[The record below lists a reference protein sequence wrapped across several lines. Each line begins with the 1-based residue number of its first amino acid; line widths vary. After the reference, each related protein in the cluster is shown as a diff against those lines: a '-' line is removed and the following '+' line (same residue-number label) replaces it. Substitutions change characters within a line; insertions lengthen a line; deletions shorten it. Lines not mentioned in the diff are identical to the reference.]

1 MKELKNVIDDITF
14 KRLQTELFSTMVPWY
29 LSGTYS
35 SSKYM
40 DLINIE
46 SNESPDFSFAHLV
59 FLDGNVKSELYEPLS
74 KIILNGLEQIGE
86 TITNLIRIK
95 VNMCT
100 CQPNIH
106 TNPPHVDADET
117 HKAGI
122 IYMNTTNAP
131 TILYNEKYNPRFGF
145 SPVEYLNKI
154 LNNKLT
160 IQKSVDCEANKM
172 IVFDG
177 KYYHASSVQ
186 SDPYRRIVINFN
198 YTI

>member
-1 MKELKNVIDDITF
+1 MKELKNVIDSTTF
-14 KRLQTELFSTMVPWY
+14 QQLQTELFSAKMPWY
-29 LSGTYS
+29 LSGTYT
-35 SSKYM
+35 SSKYR
-40 DLINIE
+40 DLVSIE

-59 FLDGNVKSELYEPLS
+59 LLDNDVRSELHEPLN

-86 TITNLIRIK
+86 NVTNLIRIK

-100 CQPNIH
+100 CQPNVH
-106 TNPPHVDADET
+106 TNPPHVDTDET

-131 TILYNEKYNPRFGF
+131 TILYNEKFNPRFGF
-145 SPVEYLNKI
+145 SPEEYLNKI

-160 IQKSVDCEANKM
+160 VQKSVDCEANKM

-186 SDPYRRIVINFN
+186 SDTYRRIVINFN